1 MGAFHICE
9 PQALEL
15 RSELLEEAMSLT
27 MQRRSGYRKSGL
39 SVASSSSTKNN
50 ADLVSAHTATTY
62 NIASKRPTFR
72 HSNYSLP
79 GDDGNDERHIG
90 DHRFYTSSS
99 SARHRQ
105 CTIKN
110 ADDNDDI
117 VGDILDSIDFLESQM
132 DPVCDDSSRFSGHV
146 PATGSANQWRHRR
159 GRGRSE
165 PREMLHVQQHPQ
177 CEGDITMSQQSQCVS
192 QGGHHQANRSF
203 GATVPLV
210 FGHNEQQ
217 MHVLPQHQAQHV
229 GSKKGATMNPYRSKG
244 NALHTIANLMLLFS
258 GFTIALTLLERFCA
272 DWLAP

>member
-1 MGAFHICE
+1 
-9 PQALEL
+9 
-15 RSELLEEAMSLT
+15 MSLT

-50 ADLVSAHTATTY
+50 ADLVSGRAHTATTP
-62 NIASKRPTFR
+62 NITSKRPAFR

-90 DHRFYTSSS
+90 EHRFYTSSS
-99 SARHRQ
+99 SARHRR

-159 GRGRSE
+159 GWGRSE
-165 PREMLHVQQHPQ
+165 PREQLHVQQQPQ
-177 CEGDITMSQQSQCVS
+177 CEGDITMSQQSQCFS
-192 QGGHHQANRSF
+192 QCGHHQANRSF
-203 GATVPLV
+203 GAAVSLVSATTNSKCMSFPSIRPNTSVP
-210 FGHNEQQ
+210 
-217 MHVLPQHQAQHV
+217 
-229 GSKKGATMNPYRSKG
+229 KR
-244 NALHTIANLMLLFS
+244 
-258 GFTIALTLLERFCA
+258 
-272 DWLAP
+272 APP